1 MLLLLTRPKYDT
13 ATHYLYHWSQ
23 ILLDEAKEKKAEVI
37 DLERKKACKKVFQ
50 SYLEKRPI
58 DTVVINGHGN
68 NSSVWGNEEE
78 ILSIT
83 DGPHLFEGKS
93 IFIRACDSGAILGPV
108 LMQNC
113 ALGFV

>member
-1 MLLLLTRPKYDT
+1 MLLLLTRPRYDT
-13 ATHYLYHWSQ
+13 ATHYLYYWSQ
-23 ILLDEAKEKKAEVI
+23 ILLDEAKEKKVEVI
-37 DLERKKACKKVFQ
+37 DLERKKVCKKVFQ

-83 DGPHLFEGKS
+83 DGQHLFGKT
-93 IFIRACDSGAILGPV
+93 FLFELAIQERYLV
-108 LMQNC
+108 LS
-113 ALGFV
+113 